1 MDTTQIYGILND
13 IVAQGIGANG
23 FTSVNAENLISL
35 GNEILN
41 SQSTTESFL
50 NALAM
55 RIGKTIIRFRK
66 YNNKLS
72 GLLLD
77 DFEWGGILQKIRIAM
92 PDAETDES
100 FDLLDGGTVDHYKI
114 AKPDVNQK
122 LFVTRTPYQY
132 HVTIQRA
139 QLKEAFTSEDAMGR
153 FISAVFGEVRNAIDF
168 GLERLGR
175 TAITNMIAESYGATA
190 SAPKQNVVNLGA
202 LYREINANAPAT
214 ASGLMNDPDFM
225 RFAISTINTRKDML
239 QEMSVLN
246 MPDGSALPT
255 FTPLD
260 RMHSFI
266 LSGFQ
271 RRLETVV
278 EYAAFHDEFVR
289 MADAENL
296 TYLQNANQPNSIDV
310 LRASDGVNITVDN
323 IVGIIFDRD
332 ACGMYK
338 RMEDTLTTPVNAAGR
353 YYNTYYHLQ
362 QLWFNDLS
370 ENFVVFTLN

>member
-13 IVAQGIGANG
+13 IVSQGIGTTAI
-23 FTSVNAENLISL
+23 TSVNAQNLISL
-35 GNEILN
+35 GDAVLT
-41 SQSTTESFL
+41 SQSSTEAFL
-50 NALAM
+50 NALAL
-55 RIGKTIIRFRK
+55 RIGRTIIRFRK

-77 DFEWGGILQKIRIAM
+77 DFEWGAILQKIRVGM

-100 FDLLDGGTVDHYKI
+100 FGLTDGASVDHYKVK
-114 AKPDVNQK
+114 KPEVEQK

-139 QLKEAFTSEDAMGR
+139 HLKEAFTSEDAMGR
-153 FISAVFGEVRNAIDF
+153 FISAIFGEVRNAIDY

-175 TAITNMIAESYGATA
+175 TAITNMIAESYGASA
-190 SAPKQNVVNLGA
+190 AAPKQNVVNLGT
-202 LYREINANAPAT
+202 LYRAINKNAPAT
-214 ASGLMNDPDFM
+214 ADGLMNDPDFM

-246 MPDGSALPT
+246 MPDANAMPT

-260 RMHSFI
+260 RMHAFI

-278 EYAAFHDEFVR
+278 EYAAFHDEFVK
-289 MADAENL
+289 MKDAENL
-296 TYLQNANQPNSIDV
+296 TYLQNAQSPNSIDV
-310 LRASDGVNITVDN
+310 LRASDGKNIAVDN

-353 YYNTYYHLQ
+353 YYNTYWHLQ
-362 QLWFNDLS
+362 QLWFNDLQ

>member
-225 RFAISTINTRKDML
+225 RFAISTINTRKDMR
-239 QEMSVLN
+239 QEMSGLN

>member
-35 GNEILN
+35 GDAVLT
-41 SQSTTESFL
+41 SQSTTEAFL

-77 DFEWGGILQKIRIAM
+77 DFEWGGILQKIRVAM

-114 AKPDVNQK
+114 AKPDVKQK

-190 SAPKQNVVNLGA
+190 AAPKQNVVNLGT
-202 LYREINANAPAT
+202 LYRAINANAPAT
-214 ASGLMNDPDFM
+214 AAGLMNDPDFM